1 MMTNPYTTSTQD
13 SPAYKQLLSGR
24 TDDLAQ
30 ILDHIALG
38 HSVALFG
45 ERRIGKTSLLFLL
58 RDIINGH
65 IDQYT
70 SNLIDLTLK
79 NAINELKAKVSP
91 NCTAVY
97 VSLQNVSQPEQAVFA
112 NELHQAFCNE
122 GLLHV
127 SLGQDHLLS
136 AQLVSTPPNTTT
148 IMSVFRTLNITPG
161 GRRFVILIDEM
172 EGLQDFVD
180 GKQIARNLRSIIQ
193 SSPRICM
200 ILAGAEE
207 WHNQIKDKTSPLV
220 RNVHTFY
227 LKAPSHFPV
236 EAYLVEGLLRE
247 HLPPSYENSD
257 MIHTIMIWTA
267 SKACYVQATC
277 GSIVELYT
285 GKGQIPADW
294 KSTVEDAVFEKTR
307 PILRDFYIGNN
318 LDPLTKNILA
328 LLANKPG
335 LIVKQIAVHLGY
347 SVKVISDKMSD
358 LVSLDKVIKQ
368 GAEYRIVGTLIEA
381 WGKHNQDI
389 PTVQS
394 SWSQRLKW
402 IAAAVF
408 IIAALL
414 VYSYTH
420 PNVQTFSFTV
430 PDGIVSIQMPS
441 SLEQDEA
448 GTALVSVQN
457 TSAHTITAIHVFLSS
472 STIDYQQGGT
482 NELTVQGLAS
492 GEKKFM
498 KPTYTV
504 NTVGN
509 SGSLTSQVLI
519 IENTLTLTRTV
530 TRTFSLPTRLIPL
543 QKYWLPV
550 SSLLAVLG
558 VFINAKDLRQLLAGL
573 FTLLQRRD
581 T

>member
-1 MMTNPYTTSTQD
+1 MTNPYTTSTQD
-13 SPAYKQLLSGR
+13 SPEYKQLLSGR

-30 ILDHIALG
+30 ILGHIALG
-38 HSVALFG
+38 HSIALFG

-79 NAINELKAKVSP
+79 KAIDALKAKVPS

-112 NELHQAFCNE
+112 NELHQAFCDE
-122 GLLHV
+122 GLLHT
-127 SLGQDHLLS
+127 SLGQNHLLS
-136 AQLVSTPPNTTT
+136 AQQISTPPHTTT
-148 IMSVFRTLNITPG
+148 ILSVFRTLYTSPG
-161 GRRFVILIDEM
+161 GKRFVILFDEM
-172 EGLQDFVD
+172 EGLQDFAD
-180 GKQIARNLRSIIQ
+180 SKQIARNLRSIIQ

-207 WHNQIKDKTSPLV
+207 WHDQIKDKTSPLV

-227 LKAPSHFPV
+227 LKAPARFPV
-236 EAYLVEGLLRE
+236 ETYLVKELLSE
-247 HLPPSYENSD
+247 HLPPSYKSND
-257 MIHTIMIWTA
+257 MIRTIITWTE
-267 SKACYVQATC
+267 SKACYVQAIC
-277 GSIVELYT
+277 GSLVEQYG
-285 GKGQIPADW
+285 GKKQIPADW
-294 KSTVEDAVFEKTR
+294 KSVVEDAVFEKTR
-307 PILRDFYIGNN
+307 PILRDFYTGNN

-335 LIVKQIAVHLGY
+335 LTVKQIAIHLGY
-347 SVKVISDKMSD
+347 SVKVISSKMCD
-358 LVSLDKVIKQ
+358 LVSLDKVSKQ
-368 GAEYRIVGTLIEA
+368 GTVYRIVGTLIEA

-389 PTVQS
+389 PAIKS
-394 SWSQRLKW
+394 SLSQWLKW
-402 IAAAVF
+402 SAAAVF
-408 IIAALL
+408 IIAAFL

-420 PNVQTFSFTV
+420 PNTQTFSFAV

-457 TSAHTITAIHVFLSS
+457 TSAHTITSIQVFLSS

-482 NELTVQGLAS
+482 NELAAQGIAP

-498 KPTYTV
+498 MPTYAV
-504 NTVGN
+504 NAADNT
-509 SGSLTSQVLI
+509 GSLTSQVLVAV
-519 IENTLTLTRTV
+519 NTPSQTV
-530 TRTFSLPTRLIPL
+530 MRTFSLPKRPIPL

-550 SSLLAVLG
+550 SSLLAALG
-558 VFINAKDLRQLLAGL
+558 VFINAKDLWQLLASL
-573 FTLLQRRD
+573 LTLLQRKD
-581 T
+581 I